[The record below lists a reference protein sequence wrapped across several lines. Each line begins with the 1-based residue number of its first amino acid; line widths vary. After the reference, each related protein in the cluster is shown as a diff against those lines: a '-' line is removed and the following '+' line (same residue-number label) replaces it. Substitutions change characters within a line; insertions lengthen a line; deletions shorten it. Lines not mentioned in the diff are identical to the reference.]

1 MGLIQQIK
9 DVAMRNRR
17 QRASEITQEFRNA
30 LYSSPLCSDY
40 ENVFAQVRPLI
51 DAMVSV
57 RPFGVGRNGARLDPS
72 RTPELNV
79 LMEPNETMGAIEF
92 MDTMFATWLTESA
105 LYIHVHK
112 KGNNIKGYTLLPPD
126 SKIYLGNG
134 KYYWQV
140 YDADGAVQTIYE
152 DEVMEL
158 HYSRNPRDL
167 KGVSPAGAVRIFAQI
182 DDLLAQ
188 FEKAYLENGA
198 IPASVTIIRAS
209 TPQKF
214 NETRQDLERQL
225 KGASNKGKT
234 LYLWRQFNNDDGT
247 ERDQVEVKTI
257 QGNNNT
263 LAIKE
268 LATIVSDR
276 LNKAYGVSNF
286 ILGDDSSAKYDN
298 AELSD
303 YQFTRR
309 RVKPA
314 LIKFWAQFQHEL
326 DRITGGLGYAI
337 NFHLDMPEL
346 TERRKV
352 EAETA
357 EKTTQNLIRLI
368 EAGARPSEACKAL
381 DLDVDKW
388 LNTAVGIYSRVLA
401 RIQAEHALAVTPS
414 TETKQTSK
422 DSQSTHSQDK
432 NTSHICQH
440 HHHEHSE
447 DYYQPFSDDEVVEKK
462 IFDKLMAIALAIF
475 EEDPT
480 LDLEQIQNEIF
491 DLIEEEANRG
501 GAEAL
506 EMIAQLVDEETEEGI
521 REIIKNGGATISE
534 ELGRRLHERSNQI
547 VKNYAEHARSVMR
560 SVLETTEPM
569 TANEIKEKLMQ
580 VIPEGRAATIAR
592 NETVYAFKSG
602 SLELDQRIA
611 ERYDLKLELT
621 WHARKDSKTCDICAA
636 MDGQKTMLGQKYADQ
651 VRLALGT
658 KLMNGKIVGEAPEDA
673 DEEEAKLYTGTD
685 VFAWTQDEWNDDGT
699 IPNAHVNCRCYYT
712 ARVITEGE

>member
-1 MGLIQQIK
+1 MGLIQQIR
-9 DVAMRNRR
+9 DARERNRR
-17 QRASEITQEFRNA
+17 QRASEVTQEFRNA
-30 LYSSPLCSDY
+30 LFTSPLCSDY

-51 DAMVSV
+51 DAMVAV
-57 RPFGVGRNGARLDPS
+57 RPYGVGRNGAKLDSS

-79 LMEPNETMGAIEF
+79 LMDPNETMGAIEF
-92 MDTMFATWLTESA
+92 MDTMFATWLTERA

-112 KGNNIKGYTLLPPD
+112 KGNSIKGYTLLPPD
-126 SKIYLGNG
+126 SKVNLGNG
-134 KYYWQV
+134 EYYWQV
-140 YDADGAVQTIYE
+140 YTAGGTMERFYK

-167 KGVSPAGAVRIFAQI
+167 RGVSPAGAVRIYAQI

-209 TPQKF
+209 TQAKF
-214 NETRQDLERQL
+214 NETRSDLERQL
-225 KGASNKGKT
+225 KGASNRNKT
-234 LYLWRQFNNDDGT
+234 LYLWRQFNNDDGS

-268 LATIVSDR
+268 LATIISDR

-337 NFHLDMPEL
+337 DFHLDMPEL

-357 EKTTQNLIRLI
+357 EKTTQNLIRLL
-368 EAGARPSEACKAL
+368 EAGARPSEACKSL
-381 DLDVDKW
+381 NLPIDKW
-388 LNTAVGIYSRVLA
+388 LNTAVGIYTRVLA
-401 RIQAEHALAVTPS
+401 NRQAQLALASAESAPK
-414 TETKQTSK
+414 TKTSG
-422 DSQSTHSQDK
+422 QSSLNSQD
-432 NTSHICQH
+432 NHTSHTCQH
-440 HHHEHSE
+440 HHEHTE
-447 DYYQPFSDDEVVEKK
+447 DYYQPFSDDEKVEKK

-480 LDLEQIQNEIF
+480 LDLEQIQDEIYE
-491 DLIEEEANRG
+491 LIEGEANRG
-501 GAEAL
+501 GQEAL
-506 EMIAQLVDEETEEGI
+506 EMIAQLVDEETEQGI
-521 REIIKNGGATISE
+521 REIIATGGANISE

-547 VKNYAEHARSVMR
+547 VAGYADHARTVMR
-560 SVLETTEPM
+560 SVLETSEPM
-569 TANEIKEKLMQ
+569 TANQIKQKLMQ

-611 ERYDLKLELT
+611 EKYNLNIELT
-621 WHARKDSKTCDICAA
+621 WHARKDSQTCDTCAA
-636 MDGQKTMLGQKYADQ
+636 MDGQTTMLGEKYADQ

-658 KLMNGKIVGEAPEDA
+658 KLMNGRIVGEAPEGA

-685 VFAWTQDEWNDDGT
+685 TFAWTQDQWNDNGT
-699 IPNAHVNCRCYYT
+699 IPNAHVNCRCFYT
-712 ARVITEGE
+712 ARVITEAE

>member
-9 DVAMRNRR
+9 DVAARNRR
-17 QRASEITQEFRNA
+17 QRASEVTQEFRNA
-30 LYSSPLCSDY
+30 LFSSPLCSDY
-40 ENVFAQVRPLI
+40 ENVFAQVRPLV

-79 LMEPNETMGAIEF
+79 LMDPNETMGAIEF
-92 MDTMFATWLTESA
+92 MDTMFSTWLTENA

-112 KGNNIKGYTLLPPD
+112 QGNSIKGYTLLPPD
-126 SKIYLGNG
+126 SKVTMGNG
-134 KYYWQV
+134 EYYWQV
-140 YDADGAVQTIYE
+140 YDANGTVQRFYA

-158 HYSRNPRDL
+158 HYSRNPRNL
-167 KGVSPAGAVRIFAQI
+167 KGVSPASAVRVYAQI

-209 TPQKF
+209 SQAKF
-214 NETRQDLERQL
+214 NETRSDLERQL

-357 EKTTQNLIRLI
+357 EKTTQNLIRLL
-368 EAGARPSEACKAL
+368 EAGARPAEACKAL
-381 DLDVDKW
+381 DLDVEKW

-401 RIQAEHALAVTPS
+401 NRELQTALAASESAPK
-414 TETKQTSK
+414 TKNDKAPLPKKAHTHQDTSP
-422 DSQSTHSQDK
+422 
-432 NTSHICQH
+432 ICQH
-440 HHHEHSE
+440 HHEHSD
-447 DYYQPFSDDEVVEKK
+447 DYYQPFSDEEKTEKK
-462 IFDKLMAIALAIF
+462 IFDKLIALARAIF
-475 EEDPT
+475 EENP
-480 LDLEQIQNEIF
+480 DLNMEQIQDEIYE
-491 DLIEEEANRG
+491 LIEDEANRG
-501 GAEAL
+501 GQEAL
-506 EMIAQLVDEETEEGI
+506 EMLAQLVDEETEEGI
-521 REIIKNGGATISE
+521 KEILATGGANISE
-534 ELGRRLHERSNQI
+534 ELGQRLHERSNQI
-547 VKNYAEHARSVMR
+547 VAGYADHTRTIMR
-560 SVLETTEPM
+560 SVLETSEPM
-569 TANEIKEKLMQ
+569 TANQIKAKLAE

-602 SLELDQRIA
+602 SLDLDQSIA
-611 ERYDLKLELT
+611 DRYKLTLELT
-621 WHARKDSKTCDICAA
+621 WHARKDGTTCDTCAA
-636 MDGQKTMLGQKYADQ
+636 MDGQKTILGQKY
-651 VRLALGT
+651 VESVHLPEGT
-658 KLMNGKIVGEAPEDA
+658 KLINGKTVGEAPAGA
-673 DEEEAKLYTGTD
+673 DEEEKKLYTGTD
-685 VFAWTQDEWNDDGT
+685 TFAWTQDQWNDGGT
-699 IPNAHVNCRCYYT
+699 IPNAHVNCRCFYT
-712 ARVITEGE
+712 ARVITEEA

>member
-1 MGLIQQIK
+1 MGLIQQIR
-9 DVAMRNRR
+9 DARERNRR
-17 QRASEITQEFRNA
+17 QRASEVTQEFRNA
-30 LYSSPLCSDY
+30 LFTSPLCSDY

-51 DAMVSV
+51 DAMVAV
-57 RPFGVGRNGARLDPS
+57 RPYGVGRNGARLDSS

-79 LMEPNETMGAIEF
+79 LMDPNETMGAIEF
-92 MDTMFATWLTESA
+92 MDTMFATWLTERA

-112 KGNNIKGYTLLPPD
+112 QGNSIKGYTLLPPD
-126 SKIYLGNG
+126 SKVNLGNG
-134 KYYWQV
+134 DYYWQI
-140 YDADGAVQTIYE
+140 YAADGKMERLYD

-158 HYSRNPRDL
+158 HYSRNPRNL
-167 KGVSPAGAVRIFAQI
+167 KGVSPAGAVRIYAQI

-209 TPQKF
+209 TQAKF
-214 NETRQDLERQL
+214 NETRSDLERQL
-225 KGASNKGKT
+225 KGASNRNKT
-234 LYLWRQFNNDDGT
+234 LYLWRQFNNDDGS

-268 LATIVSDR
+268 LATIISDR

-337 NFHLDMPEL
+337 DFHLDMPEL

-357 EKTTQNLIRLI
+357 EKTTQNLIRLL
-368 EAGARPSEACKAL
+368 EAGARPSEACKSL
-381 DLDVDKW
+381 NLPIDKW

-401 RIQAEHALAVTPS
+401 NRELQTALAASESAPKTNKDVHFTPP
-414 TETKQTSK
+414 KAH
-422 DSQSTHSQDK
+422 THQE
-432 NTSHICQH
+432 TSHTCQH
-440 HHHEHSE
+440 HHGHTE
-447 DYYQPFSDDEVVEKK
+447 DYYQPFSDDEKVEKK

-480 LDLEQIQNEIF
+480 LDLEQIQDEIYE
-491 DLIEEEANRG
+491 LIEDEANRG
-501 GAEAL
+501 GQEAL

-521 REIIKNGGATISE
+521 REIIANGGANISE

-547 VKNYAEHARSVMR
+547 VAGYADHARTVMR
-560 SVLETTEPM
+560 SVLETSEPM
-569 TANEIKEKLMQ
+569 TANQIKQKLMQ
-580 VIPEGRAATIAR
+580 VLPEGRAATIAR

-611 ERYDLKLELT
+611 ERYNLNIELT
-621 WHARKDSKTCDICAA
+621 WHARKDSQTCDTCAA
-636 MDGQKTMLGQKYADQ
+636 MDGQTTMLGEKYADQ

-658 KLMNGKIVGEAPEDA
+658 KLMNGRIVGEAPEGA
-673 DEEEAKLYTGTD
+673 DEETKKLYTGTD
-685 VFAWTQDEWNDDGT
+685 TFAWTQDQWNDNGT
-699 IPNAHVNCRCYYT
+699 IPNAHVNCRCFYT
-712 ARVITEGE
+712 ARVITEAE